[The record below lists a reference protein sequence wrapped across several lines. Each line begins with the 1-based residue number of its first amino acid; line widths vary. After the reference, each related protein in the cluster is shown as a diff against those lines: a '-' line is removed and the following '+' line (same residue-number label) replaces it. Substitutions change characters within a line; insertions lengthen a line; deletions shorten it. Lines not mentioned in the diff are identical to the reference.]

1 MDLVSETPSP
11 GTRGQLSI
19 ALWQLQHEA
28 RHTMPEMLSDMGE
41 DQFDQG
47 AIDFIQEIRR
57 IATEETR
64 MPIEYA
70 TDRDIAIVVDIV
82 GSNMSSMFSDISYFM
97 QNFLGGSILLNSEE
111 GAKEVVEFI
120 QVNHNLLLL
129 EAFVKHFLEKFAK

>member
-1 MDLVSETPSP
+1 
-11 GTRGQLSI
+11 
-19 ALWQLQHEA
+19 
-28 RHTMPEMLSDMGE
+28 
-41 DQFDQG
+41 
-47 AIDFIQEIRR
+47 
-57 IATEETR
+57 